1 MKEETEMK
9 QKKDEMALRREQLKL
24 EDESGGQTEK
34 TSPNA
39 RTAFASTE
47 AVAATDGSSVPVPS
61 SPYGFVSQVFTV

>member
-1 MKEETEMK
+1 MKL
-9 QKKDEMALRREQLKL
+9 KKDEMALRREQVKL

-47 AVAATDGSSVPVPS
+47 AAAATDGSSVPVPS
-61 SPYGFVSQVFTV
+61 SPYGFVCQDEQVLTV